1 MDELTISALPS
12 VPSLDEDGLG
22 RSTSRQLFMFP
33 SASTLSTTGSTT
45 PRGRALPVFAAVVS
59 LVWVT
64 SCVSRP
70 RSTEDIQGAHG
81 LEELATIVASG
92 EPRAVEGSRDVFSI
106 EPASESAE
114 ELDDGESA
122 AADTLAGEARIAEE
136 FERRKL
142 ERATED
148 RVLTTP
154 KRPPN
159 PYRTFGERIVV
170 HADGRI
176 TKPYPLPPGKGQR
189 MLDLMKLMAGRGMFS
204 VEVLDAATAAA
215 SDEEVIQAV
224 LLNNWDAELYQ
235 DLRTYP
241 PKDNE
246 VAMADWLVCTATY
259 ELLEEVE
266 YFIDLFGAGVP
277 QIEIE
282 AQVVELTETDVLDWG
297 VPAAD
302 AVFPGNAFIES
313 LGFAL
318 PNVESANE
326 AILSLG
332 AIQDGTTVSAII
344 QAVKTWENV
353 SIISQPKIAVREGG
367 KAEILNTEELPF
379 FNVKSISDS
388 GTFNA
393 TLDFKEVGVKLYVV
407 PRILGSETL
416 ALNIDLEA
424 SQEAGSL
431 TTVVAGTGAGAA
443 DLITPII
450 AKRSVKTIVYLKK
463 DEALILGGLTTTRT
477 REVER
482 KVPFLGEI
490 PLLGWLFKSRF
501 TQVTKSHVLFF
512 IRPRI
517 LEGTD
522 FQREF

>member
-1 MDELTISALPS
+1 M
-12 VPSLDEDGLG
+12 
-22 RSTSRQLFMFP
+22 
-33 SASTLSTTGSTT
+33 
-45 PRGRALPVFAAVVS
+45 
-59 LVWVT
+59 T
-64 SCVSRP
+64 SCVTRP
-70 RSTEDIQGAHG
+70 PSTADTENSHG
-81 LEELATIVASG
+81 LEELAEIVA
-92 EPRAVEGSRDVFSI
+92 EGSPKPVESERDVFSI
-106 EPASESAE
+106 GPDENSDTTQPEEVADGLSEE
-114 ELDDGESA
+114 E
-122 AADTLAGEARIAEE
+122 RIAASLEE
-136 FERRKL
+136 RKQ
-142 ERATED
+142 AKDVGT
-148 RVLTTP
+148 RVIETP

-159 PYRTFGERIVV
+159 PYLTFGERIVV
-170 HADGRI
+170 HEDGRI
-176 TKPYPLPPGKGQR
+176 TKPYPMPPGKGKR
-189 MLDLMKLMAGRGMFS
+189 MLDLMKLMGTQGMFS
-204 VEVLDAATAAA
+204 VEIVEAGKAVVSNAD
-215 SDEEVIQAV
+215 VIQAV

-235 DLRTYP
+235 NLRAYP
-241 PKDNE
+241 PTDNE
-246 VAMADWLVCTATY
+246 VPMADWLVCTASF

-266 YFIDLFGAGVP
+266 YFIELFGAGVP

-297 VPAAD
+297 VPDAS
-302 AVFPGNAFIES
+302 AVFPSNTFIDS
-313 LGFAL
+313 LNFAL
-318 PNVESANE
+318 PNAESANE

-379 FNVKSISDS
+379 FNVKSISDT

-407 PRILGSETL
+407 PRIIGSETL

-431 TTVVAGTGAGAA
+431 TTVVAGTGPNAA
-443 DLITPII
+443 DLQTPII
-450 AKRSVKTIVYLKK
+450 AKRSVKTVVYLKK
-463 DEALILGGLTTTRT
+463 GEALILGGLTTTRT

-482 KVPFLGEI
+482 KVPCLGDI

-501 TQVTKSHVLFF
+501 NQVTKSHVLFF

-522 FQREF
+522 FQRDF